1 MVDPTLDDAAEK
13 PLDPAVL
20 QVQQRLRRLMLIAG
34 LTLGLGILAVLI
46 AVVYRITAM
55 GNGGGLVDGASA
67 VAAASIPAG
76 SRLVSTTAAN
86 DRIVLTYEHLEGTTL
101 IFVDPTTGQVINR
114 LNLGPGTDVPPAK

>member
-34 LTLGLGILAVLI
+34 LTLGIGILAVLI

-55 GNGGGLVDGASA
+55 GNRGSPATGTPA
-67 VAAASIPAG
+67 VAAASIPTG
-76 SRLVSTTAAN
+76 SRLVSTTAAG
-86 DRIVLTYEHLEGTTL
+86 DRIVLTYEHPEGTTL
-101 IFVDPTTGQVINR
+101 IFVDAATGQAVGR
-114 LNLGPGTDVPPAK
+114 LNLSPGRDVPPAK